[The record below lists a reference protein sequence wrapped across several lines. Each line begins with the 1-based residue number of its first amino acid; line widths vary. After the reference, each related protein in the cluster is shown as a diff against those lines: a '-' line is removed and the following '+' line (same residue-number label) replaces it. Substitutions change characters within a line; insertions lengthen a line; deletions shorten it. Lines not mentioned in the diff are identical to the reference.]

1 MARYSEIA
9 AQIEQLNRDFNAA
22 LSAAQ
27 SHADPHLTPD
37 GLTAKRASLVKGVQD
52 TAAAKLSELKS
63 AFDVYVNSAKNDAAR
78 VIPKAE
84 GSTRD
89 GWERVKMILDA
100 GISLPQVVAQATPE
114 QLHALAEW
122 GPAWMA
128 AQSAATRSTG
138 LGAGEWQAPDTS
150 HLQRSIQGR
159 WAQVLEGP
167 AAVSIAEA
175 MNADVVAAGIEQTA
189 THLAAK
195 AAGSTTVDPLT
206 ASLNTHYAQR
216 GAMLG
221 LAPADA

>member
-1 MARYSEIA
+1 MARYNEIA
-9 AQIEQLNRDFNAA
+9 AQIDQLNRDFNAA

-37 GLTAKRASLVKGVQD
+37 GLTAKRASLVKAAQD

-138 LGAGEWQAPDTS
+138 LGAGEWSAPDAS
-150 HLQRSIQGR
+150 QLRRSIQGR
-159 WAQVLEGP
+159 WADVLGGT
-167 AAVSIAEA
+167 ASQSIAEA
-175 MNADVVAAGIEQTA
+175 MNADVVAAGIEETSN
-189 THLAAK
+189 HLAVRASGGT
-195 AAGSTTVDPLT
+195 AVSPLT
-206 ASLNTHYAQR
+206 ASLNAHYAQQ
-216 GAMLG
+216 GAQITLS
-221 LAPADA
+221 PAGA